1 MNTLGKKGERIAK
14 EFLKKK
20 GYSILKEN
28 YRTPFGEIDIIA
40 REKDVLVFVEVKTR
54 TDLTFGSPFEA
65 VNERKKEKTK
75 KVALSFMKGLKKEC
89 PARFDVLSIN
99 VEDGKEKIEH
109 IGMRLRS
116 ERKDGGGFREPRS
129 YCQGDWIC
137 YSFYV

>member
-1 MNTLGKKGERIAK
+1 MNTLGKEGERIAK

-20 GYSILKEN
+20 GYSILQEN

-65 VNERKKEKTK
+65 VNQRKKDKIK
-75 KVALSFMKGLKKEC
+75 KVALSYMKRLKKEC

-99 VEDGKEKIEH
+99 VEDGREKIEH
-109 IGMRLRS
+109 IRDAF
-116 ERKDGGGFREPRS
+116 E
-129 YCQGDWIC
+129 
-137 YSFYV
+137 V

>member
-1 MNTLGKKGERIAK
+1 MNTLGKEGERIAK
-14 EFLKKK
+14 EFLKKR

-65 VNERKKEKTK
+65 VNQRKKEKIK

-109 IGMRLRS
+109 IRDAF
-116 ERKDGGGFREPRS
+116 E
-129 YCQGDWIC
+129 
-137 YSFYV
+137 V